1 MVFHPKDVVEKNAE
15 NDAVRASYLNPPGKT
30 LPPCSH
36 PVPIPQSKMQ
46 LSMRK
51 VSVSRSTGAQVCVI
65 IMELSILELD
75 FESG

>member
-15 NDAVRASYLNPPGKT
+15 NDAVRASYLNPPGKRF
-30 LPPCSH
+30 PCSH

-51 VSVSRSTGAQVCVI
+51 ASVSRSTGAQVCVI